1 MNSYLK
7 FLSRH
12 RLFTFINLVGLCL
25 SMAFLLLLGDLIY
38 RQTSVENYQTRADR
52 TFVVGNEMC
61 MMSNFRVGER
71 LKDRFPE
78 VEDWCSIAGYGMTF
92 NIGGQKADTKVL
104 VTGANFFTFFD
115 YRLLTGDRQKVLSA
129 PNQIVVSRS
138 FAQRH
143 WPDESPIGKEMVLGD
158 DEMLMGDSDNGK
170 GHVTYTVSGI
180 MDDFDRSIIPSGYEC
195 VINVENL
202 RLFHYSA
209 WSEEMNNASCC
220 VLFLME
226 REGCDLRSKNRDMRD
241 YLKTFFWIYKMEAA
255 KELTLTPL
263 STLYYDA
270 MECSLGQEDINHG
283 SREMAHLYIVVALL
297 VLVFAIF
304 NYVNLSVSL
313 TTERSKEMATRR
325 LLGLSRMQVFVKLI
339 GESVLFTAIAFFI
352 AYLIALALQ
361 DKAMEMANCP
371 LDLLKDTGL
380 VTIIAFLIGFILIG
394 LLAGFIPAMVLSG
407 YQPIDIVRGT
417 FRRRVRQRWSHV
429 LMVLQAVF
437 AIVMLTITLLL
448 GSSIRERM
456 NRPLGYDIENILET
470 WDIINLNES
479 QRAAFR
485 SNLLALPEVEA
496 VGFGYGTPLEG
507 LENQTVSADDGTV
520 VSLRLLMGDSCFYNI
535 LNIHPERTYTENG
548 LGVNH
553 QLLRQFG
560 KRDDERKIVT
570 ADGKVNFEIGHVYPD
585 IVYQNVMREEEH
597 PTPFI
602 FIRAKEFR
610 DNADDYVSNRY
621 GKPRMGLVKYH
632 GERHRVG
639 ASAGM
644 RKKVE
649 DAIKRQISAVTGHEA
664 GDVHLLTQRHQDWYE
679 SYERFLSVLTV
690 FTAVALLI
698 AVLGLMAMNSYF
710 VSQRRR
716 EIALRRVF
724 GARISSITLRLL
736 LTVVIQSLV
745 AMVIAIPLSYWF
757 APMVSSISGLTI
769 KMELMPLLLSIV
781 IVLAVNL
788 LTAAFQSWH
797 AATEN
802 PVNSIKNE

>member
-12 RLFTFINLVGLCL
+12 RLFTIINIVGLCL

-38 RQTSVENYQTRADR
+38 RQTTVESYQTRADR

-78 VEDWCSIAGYGMTF
+78 VEDWCSMAGYNMTF
-92 NIGGQKADTKVL
+92 SIQGQEADTKVL
-104 VTGANFFTFFD
+104 VTGQNFFTFFD

-129 PNQIVVSRS
+129 PNQIVVSQS
-138 FAQRH
+138 FAQRY

-158 DEMLMGDSDNGK
+158 ANDEEARI
-170 GHVTYTVSGI
+170 TYTVSGI
-180 MDDFDRSIIPSGYEC
+180 MDDFDRSIVPDGYEC
-195 VINVENL
+195 IVNVENL
-202 RLFHYSA
+202 RHLHYSA
-209 WSEEMNNASCC
+209 WSEQMNNAASC

-226 REGCDLRSKNRDMRD
+226 REGSNLRSKISDLCD
-241 YLKTFFWIYKMEAA
+241 YLKTFFWIYQMEAA
-255 KELTLTPL
+255 KELTLTPF

-270 MECSLGQEDINHG
+270 KECSLGQEDINHG
-283 SREMAHLYIVVALL
+283 SREMAHLYVVVALL

-325 LLGLSRMQVFVKLI
+325 LLGSSRLQVFAKLVT
-339 GESVLFTAIAFFI
+339 ESIFFTAVAFII

-361 DKAMEMANCP
+361 DKAIEMANCQMN
-371 LDLLKDTGL
+371 LLKDTGVEAIVAIL
-380 VTIIAFLIGFILIG
+380 LSVILIG
-394 LLAGFIPAMVLSG
+394 SMAGFVPAMILSG

-429 LMVLQAVF
+429 LIVSQAVF
-437 AIVMLTITLLL
+437 AIIMLTITLLL
-448 GSSIRERM
+448 GSSIRELM

-470 WDIINLNES
+470 WGISSLNES
-479 QRAAFR
+479 QRQTFR
-485 SNLLALPEVEA
+485 TKMLALPEVEA
-496 VGFGYGTPLEG
+496 VGFGFGTPING

-520 VSLRLLMGDSCFYNI
+520 VSQRLLMGDSCFYNI
-535 LNIHPERTYTENG
+535 LNIHPDRTYNDNG
-548 LGVNH
+548 FGVNY

-560 KRDDERKIVT
+560 KHDDERKIVT
-570 ADGKVNFEIGHVYPD
+570 ADGKVNFEIGRVYPD

-597 PTPFI
+597 PTPFL
-602 FIRAKEFR
+602 FICANEFR
-610 DNADDYVSNRY
+610 DNTDDYVSRTY
-621 GKPRMGLVKYH
+621 GRPRQALVKYH
-632 GERHRVG
+632 GD
-639 ASAGM
+639 

-649 DAIKRQISAVTGHEA
+649 DAIKQQISSVTGHEA
-664 GDVHLLTQRHQDWYE
+664 EDVHSLSLRHQEWYE
-679 SYERFLSVLTV
+679 EYERFLSVLMV
-690 FTAVALLI
+690 FTGVALLI

-710 VSQRRR
+710 VGQRRR
-716 EIALRRVF
+716 EIAVRRVF
-724 GARISSITLRLL
+724 GAEISSITLRLL
-736 LTVVIQSLV
+736 RTVVVQSVV
-745 AMVIAIPLSYWF
+745 AMVIAIPLSYWL
-757 APMVSSISGLTI
+757 APTVSSISGLTI
-769 KMELMPLLLSIV
+769 RMELMPLLLSLV

-788 LTAAFQSWH
+788 LTAAVQSWH

-802 PVNSIKNE
+802 PINNIKTE

>member
-12 RLFTFINLVGLCL
+12 RLFTVINIVGLCL

-38 RQTSVENYQTRADR
+38 RQTTVENYQTRADR

-78 VEDWCSIAGYGMTF
+78 VEDWCSMAGYGMTF
-92 NIGGQKADTKVL
+92 NIQGQEADTKVL
-104 VTGANFFTFFD
+104 VTGQNFFTFFD

-129 PNQIVVSRS
+129 PNQIVVSQS
-138 FAQRH
+138 FAQRY

-158 DEMLMGDSDNGK
+158 SNDEK
-170 GHVTYTVSGI
+170 ARITYTVSGI
-180 MDDFDRSIIPSGYEC
+180 MDDFDRSIVPDGYEC
-195 VINVENL
+195 VVNVENL
-202 RLFHYSA
+202 RHLHYSA
-209 WSEEMNNASCC
+209 WSEQMNNAASC

-226 REGCDLRSKNRDMRD
+226 REGSNLRSKISDLRD
-241 YLKTFFWIYKMEAA
+241 YLKTFFWIYRMEAA

-270 MECSLGQEDINHG
+270 KECSLGQEDINHG
-283 SREMAHLYIVVALL
+283 SREMAHLYVVVALL

-325 LLGLSRMQVFVKLI
+325 LLGSSRLQVFAKLVT
-339 GESVLFTAIAFFI
+339 ESILFTAVAFII

-361 DKAMEMANCP
+361 DKAIEMANCQMN
-371 LDLLKDTGL
+371 LLKDTGVVAIVAILLSVIL
-380 VTIIAFLIGFILIG
+380 VGSM
-394 LLAGFIPAMVLSG
+394 AGFVPAMILSG

-429 LMVLQAVF
+429 LMVSQAVF
-437 AIVMLTITLLL
+437 AIIMLTITLLL
-448 GSSIRERM
+448 GSSIRELM

-470 WDIINLNES
+470 WGISSLNES
-479 QRAAFR
+479 QRQTFR
-485 SNLLALPEVEA
+485 TKMLALPEVEA
-496 VGFGYGTPLEG
+496 VGFGFGTPING

-520 VSLRLLMGDSCFYNI
+520 VSQQLLMGDSCFYNI
-535 LNIHPERTYTENG
+535 LNIHPDRTYNDNG
-548 LGVNH
+548 FGVNY

-560 KRDDERKIVT
+560 KHDDERKIVT
-570 ADGKVNFEIGHVYPD
+570 ADGKVNFEIGRVYPD

-597 PTPFI
+597 PTPFL
-602 FIRAKEFR
+602 FICANEFR
-610 DNADDYVSNRY
+610 DNTDDYVSRTY
-621 GKPRMGLVKYH
+621 GRPRQELVKYH
-632 GERHRVG
+632 GD
-639 ASAGM
+639 

-649 DAIKRQISAVTGHEA
+649 DAIKQQISSVTGHEA
-664 GDVHLLTQRHQDWYE
+664 EDVHSLSQRHQQWYE
-679 SYERFLSVLTV
+679 EYERFLSVLMV
-690 FTAVALLI
+690 FTGVALLI

-710 VSQRRR
+710 VGQRRR
-716 EIALRRVF
+716 EIAVRRVF
-724 GARISSITLRLL
+724 GAEISSITLRLL
-736 LTVVIQSLV
+736 RTVVVQSLV
-745 AMVIAIPLSYWF
+745 AVVIAIPLAYWL
-757 APMVSSISGLTI
+757 APKVGSISGLSI
-769 KMELMPLLLSIV
+769 RMQLLPLLLSLL
-781 IVLAVNL
+781 IVLAVNV
-788 LTAAFQSWH
+788 LTAAFQGWR

-802 PVNSIKNE
+802 PVNSIKTE

>member
-12 RLFTFINLVGLCL
+12 RLFTIINIVGLCL

-38 RQTSVENYQTRADR
+38 RQTTVENYQTRADR

-78 VEDWCSIAGYGMTF
+78 VEDWCSMAGYGMTF
-92 NIGGQKADTKVL
+92 NIQGQEANTKVL
-104 VTGANFFTFFD
+104 VTGQNFFTFFD

-129 PNQIVVSRS
+129 PNQIVVSQS
-138 FAQRH
+138 FAQRY

-158 DEMLMGDSDNGK
+158 ANDEK
-170 GHVTYTVSGI
+170 ARITYTVSGI
-180 MDDFDRSIIPSGYEC
+180 MDDFDRSIVPDGYEC
-195 VINVENL
+195 VVNVENL
-202 RLFHYSA
+202 RHLHYSA
-209 WSEEMNNASCC
+209 WSEQMNNAASC

-226 REGCDLRSKNRDMRD
+226 REGSNLRSKISDLRD
-241 YLKTFFWIYKMEAA
+241 YLKTFFWIYRMEAA

-270 MECSLGQEDINHG
+270 KECSLGQEDINHG
-283 SREMAHLYIVVALL
+283 SREMAHLYVVVALL

-325 LLGLSRMQVFVKLI
+325 LLGSSRLQVFAKLVT
-339 GESVLFTAIAFFI
+339 ESIFFTAVAFII

-361 DKAMEMANCP
+361 DKAIEMANCQMN
-371 LDLLKDTGL
+371 LLKDTGVVAIVAILLSVIL
-380 VTIIAFLIGFILIG
+380 VGSM
-394 LLAGFIPAMVLSG
+394 AGFVPAMILSG

-429 LMVLQAVF
+429 LMVSQAVF
-437 AIVMLTITLLL
+437 AIIMLTITLLL
-448 GSSIRERM
+448 GSSIRELM

-470 WDIINLNES
+470 WGISSLNES
-479 QRAAFR
+479 QRQTFR
-485 SNLLALPEVEA
+485 TKMLALPEVEA
-496 VGFGYGTPLEG
+496 VGFGFGTPING

-520 VSLRLLMGDSCFYNI
+520 VSQRLLMGDSCFYNI
-535 LNIHPERTYTENG
+535 LNIHPDRTYNDNG
-548 LGVNH
+548 FGVNY

-560 KRDDERKIVT
+560 KHDDERKIVT
-570 ADGKVNFEIGHVYPD
+570 ADGKVNFEIGRVYPD

-597 PTPFI
+597 PTPFL
-602 FIRAKEFR
+602 FICADEFR
-610 DNADDYVSNRY
+610 DNTDDYVSRTY
-621 GKPRMGLVKYH
+621 GRPRQALVKYH
-632 GERHRVG
+632 GD
-639 ASAGM
+639 

-649 DAIKRQISAVTGHEA
+649 DAIKQQISSVTGHEA
-664 GDVHLLTQRHQDWYE
+664 EDVHSLSQRHQQWYE
-679 SYERFLSVLTV
+679 EYERFLSVLMV
-690 FTAVALLI
+690 FTGVALLI

-710 VSQRRR
+710 VGQRRR
-716 EIALRRVF
+716 EIAVRRVF
-724 GARISSITLRLL
+724 GAEISSITLRLL
-736 LTVVIQSLV
+736 RTVVVQSLV
-745 AMVIAIPLSYWF
+745 AAVIAIPLAYWL
-757 APMVSSISGLTI
+757 APKVGSISGLSI
-769 KMELMPLLLSIV
+769 RMRLLPLLLSLL
-781 IVLAVNL
+781 IVLAVNV
-788 LTAAFQSWH
+788 LTAAFQGWR

>member
-12 RLFTFINLVGLCL
+12 RLFTIINIVGLCL

-38 RQTSVENYQTRADR
+38 RQTTVENYQTRADR

-78 VEDWCSIAGYGMTF
+78 VEDWCSMAGYGMTF
-92 NIGGQKADTKVL
+92 NIQGQEADTKVL
-104 VTGANFFTFFD
+104 VTGQNFFTFFD

-129 PNQIVVSRS
+129 PNQIVVSQS
-138 FAQRH
+138 FAQRY
-143 WPDESPIGKEMVLGD
+143 WPNESPIGKEMVLGD
-158 DEMLMGDSDNGK
+158 ANDEK
-170 GHVTYTVSGI
+170 TRITYTVSGI
-180 MDDFDRSIIPSGYEC
+180 MDDFDRSIVPDGYEC
-195 VINVENL
+195 IVNVENL
-202 RLFHYSA
+202 RHLHYSA
-209 WSEEMNNASCC
+209 WSEQMNNAASC

-226 REGCDLRSKNRDMRD
+226 REGSNLRSKISDMRD
-241 YLKTFFWIYKMEAA
+241 YLKTFFWIYRMEAA

-270 MECSLGQEDINHG
+270 KECSLGQEDINHG
-283 SREMAHLYIVVALL
+283 SREMAHLYVVVALL

-325 LLGLSRMQVFVKLI
+325 LLGSSRLQVFAKLVT
-339 GESVLFTAIAFFI
+339 ESIFFTAVAFII

-361 DKAMEMANCP
+361 DKAIEMANCQMN
-371 LDLLKDTGL
+371 LLKDTGVVAIVAILLSVIL
-380 VTIIAFLIGFILIG
+380 VGSM
-394 LLAGFIPAMVLSG
+394 AGFVPAMILSG

-429 LMVLQAVF
+429 LMVSQAVF
-437 AIVMLTITLLL
+437 AIIMLTITLLL
-448 GSSIRERM
+448 GSSIRELM

-470 WDIINLNES
+470 WGISSLNES
-479 QRAAFR
+479 QRQTFR
-485 SNLLALPEVEA
+485 TKMLALPEVEA
-496 VGFGYGTPLEG
+496 VGFGFGTPING

-520 VSLRLLMGDSCFYNI
+520 VSQRLLMGDSCFYNI
-535 LNIHPERTYTENG
+535 LNIHPDRTYNDNG
-548 LGVNH
+548 FGVNY

-560 KRDDERKIVT
+560 KHDDERKIVT
-570 ADGKVNFEIGHVYPD
+570 ADGKVNFEIGRVYPD

-597 PTPFI
+597 PTPFL
-602 FIRAKEFR
+602 FIRANEFR
-610 DNADDYVSNRY
+610 DNTDDYVSRKY
-621 GKPRMGLVKYH
+621 GRPRQALVKYH
-632 GERHRVG
+632 GD
-639 ASAGM
+639 

-649 DAIKRQISAVTGHEA
+649 DAIKQQISSVTGHEA
-664 GDVHLLTQRHQDWYE
+664 EDVHSLSQRHQEWYE
-679 SYERFLSVLTV
+679 EYERFLSVLMV
-690 FTAVALLI
+690 FTGVALLI

-710 VSQRRR
+710 VGQRRR
-716 EIALRRVF
+716 EIAVRRVF
-724 GARISSITLRLL
+724 GAEISSITLRLL
-736 LTVVIQSLV
+736 RTVVVQSLV
-745 AMVIAIPLSYWF
+745 AAVIAIPLAYWL
-757 APMVSSISGLTI
+757 APKVGSISGLSI
-769 KMELMPLLLSIV
+769 RMQLLPLLLSLL
-781 IVLAVNL
+781 IVLAVNV
-788 LTAAFQSWH
+788 LTAAFQGWR

>member
-12 RLFTFINLVGLCL
+12 RLFTIINIVGLCL

-38 RQTSVENYQTRADR
+38 RQTTVENYQTRADR

-78 VEDWCSIAGYGMTF
+78 VEDWCSMAGYGMTF
-92 NIGGQKADTKVL
+92 NIQGQEADTKVL
-104 VTGANFFTFFD
+104 VTGQNFFTFFD

-129 PNQIVVSRS
+129 PNQIVVSQS
-138 FAQRH
+138 FAQRY
-143 WPDESPIGKEMVLGD
+143 WSDESPIGKEMVLGD
-158 DEMLMGDSDNGK
+158 ANDEEARI
-170 GHVTYTVSGI
+170 TYTVSGI
-180 MDDFDRSIIPSGYEC
+180 MDDFDRSIVPDGYEC
-195 VINVENL
+195 VVNVENL
-202 RLFHYSA
+202 RHLHYSA
-209 WSEEMNNASCC
+209 WSEQMNNAACC

-226 REGCDLRSKNRDMRD
+226 REGSNLRSKISDLRD
-241 YLKTFFWIYKMEAA
+241 YLKTFFWIYRMEAA

-270 MECSLGQEDINHG
+270 KECSLGQEDINHG
-283 SREMAHLYIVVALL
+283 SREMAHLYVVVALL

-325 LLGLSRMQVFVKLI
+325 LLGSSRLQVFAKLVT
-339 GESVLFTAIAFFI
+339 ESIFFTAVAFII

-361 DKAMEMANCP
+361 DKAIEMANCQMN
-371 LDLLKDTGL
+371 LLKDTGVVAIVAILLSVIL
-380 VTIIAFLIGFILIG
+380 VGSM
-394 LLAGFIPAMVLSG
+394 AGFVPAMILSG

-429 LMVLQAVF
+429 LMVSQAVF
-437 AIVMLTITLLL
+437 AIIMLTITLLL
-448 GSSIRERM
+448 GSSIRELM

-470 WDIINLNES
+470 WGISSLNES
-479 QRAAFR
+479 QRQTFR
-485 SNLLALPEVEA
+485 TKMLALPEVEA
-496 VGFGYGTPLEG
+496 VGFGFGTPING

-520 VSLRLLMGDSCFYNI
+520 VSQQLLMGDSCFYNI
-535 LNIHPERTYTENG
+535 LNIHPDRTYNENG
-548 LGVNH
+548 LGVNY

-560 KRDDERKIVT
+560 KHDDERKIVT
-570 ADGKVNFEIGHVYPD
+570 ADGKVNFEIGRVYPD

-597 PTPFI
+597 PTPFL
-602 FIRAKEFR
+602 FICANEFR
-610 DNADDYVSNRY
+610 DNTDDYVSRTY
-621 GKPRMGLVKYH
+621 GRPRQALVKYH
-632 GERHRVG
+632 GD
-639 ASAGM
+639 

-649 DAIKRQISAVTGHEA
+649 DAIKQQISSVTGHEA
-664 GDVHLLTQRHQDWYE
+664 EDVHSLSQRHQQWYE
-679 SYERFLSVLTV
+679 EYERFLSVLMV
-690 FTAVALLI
+690 FTGVALLI

-710 VSQRRR
+710 VGQRRR
-716 EIALRRVF
+716 EIAVRRVF
-724 GARISSITLRLL
+724 GAEISSITLRLL
-736 LTVVIQSLV
+736 RTVVVQSLV
-745 AMVIAIPLSYWF
+745 AVVIAIPLAYWL
-757 APMVSSISGLTI
+757 APKVGSISGLSI
-769 KMELMPLLLSIV
+769 RMQLLPLLLSLL
-781 IVLAVNL
+781 IVLAVNV
-788 LTAAFQSWH
+788 LTAAFQGWR

>member
-12 RLFTFINLVGLCL
+12 RLFTFINIVGLCL

-38 RQTSVENYQTRADR
+38 RQTTVENYQTRADR
-52 TFVVGNEMC
+52 TFVLGNEMC

-78 VEDWCSIAGYGMTF
+78 VEDWCSIAGYNMTF

-104 VTGANFFTFFD
+104 VAGSNFFTFFD
-115 YRLLTGDRQKVLSA
+115 YRLLTGDRSKVLSA
-129 PNQIVVSRS
+129 PNQIVVSKS
-138 FAQRH
+138 FAQRY

-158 DEMLMGDSDNGK
+158 DGTFLGETNNENGRI
-170 GHVTYTVSGI
+170 TYTVSGI
-180 MDDFDRSIIPSGYEC
+180 MDDFDRSIIPDGYEC
-195 VINVENL
+195 IFNVENL
-202 RLFHYSA
+202 RHFHYSA
-209 WSEEMNNASCC
+209 YNEQMNNASCC
-220 VLFLME
+220 ILFLME
-226 REGCDLRSKNRDMRD
+226 REGCDLRSKNNAMRD
-241 YLKTFFWIYKMEAA
+241 YLKTFFWIYQMEAA

-263 STLYYDA
+263 SMLYYDA
-270 MECSLGQEDINHG
+270 MECSLGPEDINHG
-283 SREMAHLYIVVALL
+283 SREMAHLYVVVALL

-325 LLGLSRMQVFVKLI
+325 LLGSSRLQVFAKLI
-339 GESVLFTAIAFFI
+339 GESIGFTAVAFLL
-352 AYLIALALQ
+352 AYLLALALQ
-361 DKAMEMANCP
+361 DKATEMADCH
-371 LDLLKDTGL
+371 LDLLKDTG
-380 VTIIAFLIGFILIG
+380 VTAGIGFIAFIALTG
-394 LLAGFIPAMVLSG
+394 LLAGFVPASVLSG

-470 WDIINLNES
+470 WDMVGLNES
-479 QRAAFR
+479 QRQTFR
-485 SNLLALPEVEA
+485 SKLLALPEVEA

-507 LENQTVSADDGTV
+507 LENMTVSADDGTV
-520 VSLRLLMGDSCFYNI
+520 VSQRLLMGDSCFYNI
-535 LNIHPERTYTENG
+535 LNIHPEKTYTNHG
-548 LGVNH
+548 VGVNH

-560 KRDDERKIVT
+560 KHDDERKIVT
-570 ADGKVNFEIGHVYPD
+570 ADGKVNFEVGAVFPD
-585 IVYQNVMREEEH
+585 MVYQNVMREEEL
-597 PTPFI
+597 PTPFLI
-602 FIRAKEFR
+602 FHVDEFH
-610 DNADDYVSNRY
+610 DNTDDYVNKRY
-621 GKPRMGLVKYH
+621 GKPRQGLVKYH
-632 GERHRVG
+632 GER
-639 ASAGM
+639 
-644 RKKVE
+644 KKVE
-649 DAIKRQISAVTGHEA
+649 EAIKQQISSVTGHEA
-664 GDVHLLTQRHQDWYE
+664 EDVHSLSQRHQEWYE
-679 SYERFLSVLTV
+679 DYERFLSVLMV
-690 FTAVALLI
+690 FTIVALLI

-710 VSQRRR
+710 VGQRRR
-716 EIALRRVF
+716 EIAIRRVF
-724 GARISSITLRLL
+724 GAEISSITLRLL

-745 AMVIAIPLSYWF
+745 AMVIAIPLSCWL

-769 KMELMPLLLSIV
+769 RMELMPLMFSIV